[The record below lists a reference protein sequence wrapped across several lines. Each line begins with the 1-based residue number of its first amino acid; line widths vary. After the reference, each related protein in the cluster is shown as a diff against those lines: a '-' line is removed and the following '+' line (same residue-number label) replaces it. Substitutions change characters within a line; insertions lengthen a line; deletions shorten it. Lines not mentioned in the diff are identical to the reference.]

1 MINLSRFVML
11 VLVTAFSVMF
21 IASFI
26 YSIREVFNGG
36 GMHLNIPAFI
46 NAIFWSG
53 GFMALGL
60 IISFSP
66 LGDKLAALFLSTRKT
81 SLREEGKIN
90 PALAQVKKAYKDKFG
105 TELHLKAYVTDE
117 PHINGMAFGRETV
130 AVSTGLLKVAK
141 DEEIA
146 AVLSHE
152 AGHIHNRDGVFNL
165 AMLVA
170 SLPTVYLNFFF
181 KFCIS
186 LGARARLIPSGGQ
199 DFLWVASMFIITMSL
214 FMFSYFVVCWAVS
227 FLVLW
232 AMRAADFFTEWPIEY
247 RADKFALDMGFAP
260 AMITLLESIE
270 DEDIRNTSGFLSI
283 YLYTHPPTALR
294 IDRLERALL

>member
-11 VLVTAFSVMF
+11 VLVATFSVMF
-21 IASFI
+21 LASFI

-46 NAIFWSG
+46 NAMFWG
-53 GFMALGL
+53 GGLMALGL

-170 SLPTVYLNFFF
+170 SLPTIYLNALL
-181 KFCIS
+181 K
-186 LGARARLIPSGGQ
+186 
-199 DFLWVASMFIITMSL
+199 VFIISDPEEKSNSSDGSDAFWYGGIIFIFL
-214 FMFSYFVVCWAVS
+214 FLFLFSYFVVFWALS

-232 AMRAADFFTEWPIEY
+232 AMKAVNFFTEWPMEY
-247 RADKFALDMGFAP
+247 RADKFALEMGFAP

-270 DEDIRNTSGFLSI
+270 DADIRNSSGFLSK

>member
-11 VLVTAFSVMF
+11 VLVAAFSVMF
-21 IASFI
+21 LASFI
-26 YSIREVFNGG
+26 YSIREGFHGG

-53 GFMALGL
+53 GAMALGL
-60 IISFSP
+60 LTAFSP
-66 LGDKLAALFLSTRKT
+66 YGDKLAALFLSTRKT
-81 SLREEGKIN
+81 SLREEDKIN
-90 PALAQVKKAYKDKFG
+90 PALELVKKAYKDKFG
-105 TELHLKAYVTDE
+105 SELDLKIFVTDE

-141 DEEIA
+141 EEEIA
-146 AVLSHE
+146 AILSHE
-152 AGHIHNRDGVFNL
+152 AGHIHNQDGVYNL

-170 SLPTVYLNFFF
+170 SMPTILLNYFF
-181 KFCIS
+181 KLCIS
-186 LGARARLIPSGGQ
+186 LGSRTRLIPSGGQ
-199 DFLWVASMFIITMSL
+199 DFLWVASMMLIGLSL
-214 FMFSYFVVCWAVS
+214 FAFSYFVFFWAVS

-232 AMRAADFFTEWPIEY
+232 ALRSMDFFTQWPIEY

-270 DEDIRNTSGFLSI
+270 DEDIRNTSGFLSK
-283 YLYTHPPTALR
+283 YFYTHPPTALR